1 MSRTYFYDVE
11 LIRAR
16 IGLTDVPAPIAMEYL
31 QVLTNLNAL
40 ETLLAPCSFGEPGQD
55 ALAKICQDHHE
66 RRAELEAI
74 HPVLSA
80 LSRPHH

>member
-1 MSRTYFYDVE
+1 MNRTPFYDVE

-16 IGLTDVPAPIAMEYL
+16 LGLTEVPAPIAMEYL

-40 ETLLAPCSFGEPGQD
+40 ETLLTPCTFDEPGQD
-55 ALAKICQDHHE
+55 ALAKLCREHHE
-66 RRAELEAI
+66 RRAELEAA
-74 HPVLSA
+74 HPLLSA